1 MTKLII
7 EQDAFM
13 RMFWPILDPDAPREA
28 FDAVADFFAHDEPDF
43 PGWVERL
50 RARIPALYP
59 ANVAFADGQEAFR
72 AALAEA
78 DACLVES
85 LLVGEDELAGA
96 PQLSVV
102 QKYGALTRNIDHAAC
117 ATHGVAVTT
126 QRRRVNVALAEQAFA
141 FLTVLSKQLL
151 EFNKVIDAP
160 RLAARGYHLRPYDR
174 RHTGGSNFARIPN
187 LRTLQGA
194 TLGVL
199 GFGEVGREIAARAR
213 AFEMR
218 VVYNQRTR
226 LDPEEERALGVSF
239 APLHEMLAQSD
250 YVTVNLPV
258 TPETTNILGGPE
270 FAAIKPGAILINVA
284 RPELVERAALFE
296 ALDSGR
302 LAGYGTD
309 VWYERP
315 ARPDDPVFTYDNVI
329 VLPHIA
335 VANRQNALRDTED
348 MFVKMSEALE
358 RRRLKAPAHG

>member
-1 MTKLII
+1 MTRLVI

-13 RMFWPILDPDAPREA
+13 RMFRPILDPTAPREA
-28 FDAVADFFAHDEPDF
+28 LDAVADFFAHDEPDF
-43 PGWVERL
+43 QGWVDRV

-59 ANVAFADGQEAFR
+59 ADIVFADGEQAFR
-72 AALAEA
+72 AALSEA
-78 DACLVES
+78 DACLIES
-85 LLVGEDELAGA
+85 LRVGEEELKAA
-96 PQLSVV
+96 PKLAVV
-102 QKYGALTRNIDHAAC
+102 QKYGALTRNIDRAAC
-117 ATHGVAVTT
+117 VAHGVAVTT

-141 FLTVLSKQLL
+141 LMLALGKQVI

-160 RLAARGYHLRPYDR
+160 RLAAKGYPMRPYDR

-187 LRTLQGA
+187 LRTMQGA

-199 GFGEVGREIAARAR
+199 GFGEAGREIAARAR

-218 VVYNQRTR
+218 VVYHQRTR
-226 LDPEEERALGVSF
+226 LDADEEAALGVEY
-239 APLHEMLAQSD
+239 APLHEMLAQCD

-258 TPETTNILGGPE
+258 TPQTTNIIGTRE
-270 FAAIKPGAILINVA
+270 FAAIKPGAILVNVA

-296 ALDSGR
+296 ALDNGR

-315 ARPDDPVFTYDNVI
+315 ARSDDPIFGYDNVI

-335 VANRQNALRDTED
+335 IASRQNALRDTED
-348 MFVKMSEALE
+348 MFVKMSEALS
-358 RRRLKAPAHG
+358 RRQSTASAHG